1 MNDTAIVP
9 TDVVIVIQSD
19 IERLADLNERTGAII
34 SSLRQAASIV
44 EDAARNYAYVIC
56 HGLWQ
61 AGYNSRREYD
71 YYIERAVKGTIPTS
85 TWNLYARV
93 VQFLDAIGVDPQ
105 SIGTSTARL
114 NAATVA
120 AAALGYRRG
129 RGVAEDRK
137 SFIPQVIDLLPIAS
151 AEADTAYPTPRPA
164 TQQLSAW
171 AQENR
176 ESRGDGIQYVA
187 EWEEDY
193 LTIWMNRGD
202 EHYSITLVSPP
213 EWVQRDLE
221 MKLSL
226 SYKGE

>member
-1 MNDTAIVP
+1 MNDDVSLIP
-9 TDVVIVIQSD
+9 TDVAMLSAID
-19 IERLADLNERTGAII
+19 RLADLNQRTGAII
-34 SSLRQAASIV
+34 TSLRQAASIV
-44 EDAARNYAYVIC
+44 EDAARNYAYVIQ
-56 HGLWQ
+56 HNLWQ

-71 YYIERAVKGTIPTS
+71 YYIERAVKGTIPIS

-93 VQFLDAIGVDPQ
+93 VQFLDEIGVDPCQ
-105 SIGTSTARL
+105 IGTSTARL
-114 NAATVA
+114 NAVNAA

-137 SFIPQVIDLLPIAS
+137 PFIPQVINLLPIAS

-164 TQQLSAW
+164 TLQLSAW

-221 MKLSL
+221 ARLSL